1 MTFAGVINR
10 HADGNGHPYKMI
22 SKRFHVP
29 VPTIQMIIRKQ
40 KKHGVVGN
48 MRKLGRKKIITQRLS
63 RCLTRTT
70 TTEPLFAVSDLKEN
84 LLSLGTDVS
93 ETSMRREPFYC
104 GFNEERPRKTPLLSK
119 KNKATGWDKVLW
131 SDETKVELFGRDD
144 E

>member
-1 MTFAGVINR
+1 
-10 HADGNGHPYKMI
+10 
-22 SKRFHVP
+22 
-29 VPTIQMIIRKQ
+29 
-40 KKHGVVGN
+40 

-63 RCLTRTT
+63 RRLTRTT
-70 TTEPLFAVSDLKEN
+70 TTEPLFAVSEN
-84 LLSLGTDVS
+84 LLSLGTNVS